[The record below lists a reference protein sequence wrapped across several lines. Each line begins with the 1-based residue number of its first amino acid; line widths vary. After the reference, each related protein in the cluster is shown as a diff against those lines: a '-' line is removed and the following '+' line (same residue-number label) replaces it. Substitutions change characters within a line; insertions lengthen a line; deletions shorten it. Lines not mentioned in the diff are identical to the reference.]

1 MKRHLLVMIGAAII
15 LSVVPVRGEAVMRA
29 AYRPELRLFAL
40 PSTVVGGKS
49 NRVPDDALAG
59 ISAGPVA
66 MWTVAGLG
74 PDRAKNGTYT
84 AWIFSTDAQ
93 ERAGVARLNNTAT
106 SGPSL
111 KIVRRVGPDEW
122 IRGESGTWGYYIQ
135 GEVSYR
141 NIGFDA
147 HYSSKTPVRGADFQ
161 RSQAWVERVLGAL
174 VARAHAN
181 DPTTGGAT
189 RASS

>member
-1 MKRHLLVMIGAAII
+1 M
-15 LSVVPVRGEAVMRA
+15 
-29 AYRPELRLFAL
+29 
-40 PSTVVGGKS
+40 
-49 NRVPDDALAG
+49 PDNALAS

-74 PDRAKNGTYT
+74 PDRTKNGTYT

-93 ERAGVARLNNTAT
+93 EHAGVARLNNSAT

-141 NIGFDA
+141 NLGFDA
-147 HYSSKTPVRGADFQ
+147 HYNSKTPAHGADFQ

-174 VARAHAN
+174 VARARAI
-181 DPTTGGAT
+181 DPTAGGAT
-189 RASS
+189 RAAA

>member
-1 MKRHLLVMIGAAII
+1 MKRHFLLMIGAAII
-15 LSVVPVRGEAVMRA
+15 FSVVPVRGEAATRA
-29 AYRPELRLFAL
+29 AFRPELRLFAL
-40 PSTVVGGKS
+40 PSTIVGGKS
-49 NRVPDDALAG
+49 NRVPDNALAS
-59 ISAGPVA
+59 ISAGPVV

-74 PDRAKNGTYT
+74 SDRAKNGTYT

-147 HYSSKTPVRGADFQ
+147 HYSSKTPARGADFR

-174 VARAHAN
+174 VARARAT
-181 DPTTGGAT
+181 DLTAGGTT
-189 RASS
+189 RAAA

>member
-1 MKRHLLVMIGAAII
+1 MKRHLLLMIGAAII
-15 LSVVPVRGEAVMRA
+15 LSVVPVRGEAAARA
-29 AYRPELRLFAL
+29 AFRPELRLFAL
-40 PSTVVGGKS
+40 PSTIVGGKS
-49 NRVPDDALAG
+49 NRVPDDALAS
-59 ISAGPVA
+59 ISVGPVA

-74 PDRAKNGTYT
+74 SDRAKNGTYT
-84 AWIFSTDAQ
+84 AWIFTTDAQ

-111 KIVRRVGPDEW
+111 TIVRRVGPDEW
-122 IRGESGTWGYYIQ
+122 IRGERGTWGYYIQ

-147 HYSSKTPVRGADFQ
+147 HYNSKTPARGADFQ
-161 RSQAWVERVLGAL
+161 RSQAWIERVLGAL
-174 VARAHAN
+174 IARARAN
-181 DPTTGGAT
+181 DPTAGNAT